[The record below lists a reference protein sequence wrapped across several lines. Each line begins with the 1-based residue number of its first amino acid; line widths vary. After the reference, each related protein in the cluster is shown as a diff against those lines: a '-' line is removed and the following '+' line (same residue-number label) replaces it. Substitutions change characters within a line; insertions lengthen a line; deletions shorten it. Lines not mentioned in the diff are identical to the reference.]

1 MVTSGAAPI
10 VDDKY
15 RQIARELG
23 EFGWSAYADFVDAAK
38 VQALAAELRAGWKEG
53 EFRRAMIG
61 TGKNKILRT
70 DIRSDYVH
78 WLDPANVTASQQAY
92 LDELELLRQAIN
104 QTLFLGL
111 FEFEGHLAWY
121 PPGAFYR
128 KHVDQFRGTEHRI
141 VTAVLYLNDDWQ
153 AADGGALRLHLPH
166 NETSMLQD
174 ILPAG
179 GTLATFI
186 TQAMYHEVLPAT
198 RDRLSITG
206 WFCNRR

>member
-15 RQIARELG
+15 QQIARELG
-23 EFGWSAYADFVDAAK
+23 EFGWSVYADFIDRAK
-38 VQALAAELRAGWKEG
+38 VQALAADMRAGWQEG

-61 TGKNKILRT
+61 TGDKKVLRT

-78 WLDPANVTASQQAY
+78 WLDPASVTPSQQRY

-121 PPGAFYR
+121 PPSAFYK
-128 KHVDQFRGTEHRI
+128 KHVDQFRGAEHRI

-166 NETSMLQD
+166 NETPMLQD